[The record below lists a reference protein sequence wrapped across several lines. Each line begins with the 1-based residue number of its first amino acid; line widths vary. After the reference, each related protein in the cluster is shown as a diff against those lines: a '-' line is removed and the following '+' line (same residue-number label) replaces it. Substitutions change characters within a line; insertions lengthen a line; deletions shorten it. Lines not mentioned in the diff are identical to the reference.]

1 MNGLRLL
8 TAIVCCLS
16 FLFGSVSPGA
26 MGVSDKLL
34 REQIDA
40 LVAEAYQTAS
50 EKFPCKIKTRGK
62 PKMMRWEQVDRC
74 LNEGAARVDWA
85 ELARRVRELAPG
97 RSRDRVQMLR
107 TMVEASLATRAL
119 RYEQVLAL
127 KKENVLLPL
136 THSVL
141 KYLPA
146 DSLMDTAV
154 VDKQGGT
161 EIGTFWGVYNSEHTG
176 GLFSGNTYDLSNFQ
190 YLDLK
195 GEPQTPS
202 ASQLERDR
210 YGVPWERA
218 RAQLGYRLILNEWDE

>member
-1 MNGLRLL
+1 MSGLRLL
-8 TAIVCCLS
+8 GIVCFLS
-16 FLFGSVSPGA
+16 LVFGRVSPGA
-26 MGVSDKLL
+26 RGVSDKLL

-40 LVAEAYQTAS
+40 LAAEAYQTAS

-107 TMVEASLATRAL
+107 TMVEASLTARAL
-119 RYEQVLAL
+119 RYEQVLTL
-127 KKENVLLPL
+127 KKEDVLLPL

-154 VDKQGGT
+154 LDKQGT

-190 YLDLK
+190 YLDLEGK
-195 GEPQTPS
+195 PRTPS

-210 YGVPWERA
+210 YGVLWERA
-218 RAQLGYRLILNEWDE
+218 RAQPGYRLILNEWEEK